1 MATVE
6 EAVLRV
12 KLDPTQAA
20 TGAKQAERAFDQVA
34 VNARKAVGDVMRLE
48 SAVDTVGDTFGR
60 LKGVIAGALGGLAIG
75 TLIKKTVDEV
85 VAYEEALVN
94 VTNVTK
100 FTTEETEA
108 FTAAIDDA
116 VMSMPL
122 AEDGIMSIA
131 RAAAQMGVSG
141 SDNLAQFSIT
151 MQELAHVTGTNGT
164 EAAQSILRLFRAT
177 GTATDQADEFA
188 STLVRLGDTTGT
200 SVGEILALSTKL
212 AGRGGRF
219 KMAAEDVAALAA
231 GMSAMGAEGRMAIQ
245 GVTQV
250 MDAMQD
256 AISAGGDTLSNLG
269 TLMGMT
275 GEEARAAF
283 AANSTDAMLKFVEGL
298 NQAERAGVPLTKAL
312 ESIGSKSEQLGMVLP
327 VVVSNVSNM
336 RSAIESARG
345 EMGSASALTD
355 QMSAKSQTLGAR
367 LEILKNTISEAFEE
381 GKVFSDMLKSMV
393 DFASGVVRAFF
404 GMESA
409 ANPVTTAMRTA
420 ASVLKGLIAGLTAF
434 AAINGAMTFLTF
446 AKSVTAAGGAMKA
459 LNLAMAANPIGIVAV
474 AIGGL
479 IALYQ
484 QFKDE
489 TFQIGEETWAVSDV
503 VLGVWDTIRNRVVF
517 VFETIYEVAAWAW
530 EGIVKAARWVGEQIE
545 KLIGPVLTWFQ
556 ENWRLMLDGVLGFIK
571 KFVNLAIALLKSVID
586 VNVLLIKKIIEAGK
600 AFGEIEFSADP
611 RVMIAS
617 FQRVGDKL
625 SEALDPSRAWKE
637 IKSKVVTNF
646 ETDFVGMAVSV
657 GTKFA
662 EKFALTLEE
671 NPALKKAAR
680 LLFGTGEID
689 NLLENI
695 AKRRAARLA
704 AAATGGVSGPGQAV
718 GVPPETAAAIAG
730 VAPALTDTTAE
741 ATKAKQALDELFKTL
756 QAERD
761 LIVQFRGDQDAMNDA
776 RERAEA
782 QVRFQT
788 LAEEVY
794 KDNITAQA
802 EELKKY
808 MSLLEEVQRLRIQM
822 DASLKIDEMNKA
834 IDEERRLLGL
844 SNDERERATVTAQF
858 HAQALRLYAGD
869 MDKANLATD
878 EFRQRVIEL
887 QEDRRLVSAFQD
899 MGAAIANAFAD
910 AAFNA
915 ENFSDVLESLLKQM
929 TQIAFSQLVMQ
940 PLMGQFGG
948 LVGGLFAANGA
959 VLNQGRVMPFARG
972 GVVNGPTVFPMAR
985 GGVGVMGEAG
995 PEAIMPL
1002 GRDQQGRLGVRGN
1015 GGGVTINV
1023 YTPDAESFRQSRPQ
1037 LLSQMNRLTRGGG

>member
-34 VNARKAVGDVMRLE
+34 QNARKAVGDVMRLE
-48 SAVDTVGDTFGR
+48 EAVDTVGGTFGR
-60 LKGVIAGALGGLAIG
+60 LKGLIAGALGGLAIG
-75 TLIKKTVDEV
+75 GLIKKTVDEV

-100 FTTEETEA
+100 FTAEETER

-122 AEDGIMSIA
+122 AEDGIMAIA
-131 RAAAQMGVSG
+131 RAAAQMGVQGADDLSK
-141 SDNLAQFSIT
+141 FSVT
-151 MQELAHVTGTNGT
+151 MQELATVTGANGQ

-200 SVGEILALSTKL
+200 SVGEILSLSTKL

-219 KMAAEDVAALAA
+219 KLAAEDVAALAA
-231 GMSAMGAEGRMAIQ
+231 GMSAMGAEGRLAIQ

-250 MDAMQD
+250 MDAMKD
-256 AISAGGDTLSNLG
+256 AITAGGDQLSNLG

-275 GEEARAAF
+275 GEEAKAAF
-283 AANSTDAMLKFVEGL
+283 SQNSTDAMLKFVEGL
-298 NQAERAGVPLTKAL
+298 GNAERSGIPLTKAL

-336 RSAIESARG
+336 KTAIEAARG
-345 EMGSASALTD
+345 EMGSASALTE
-355 QMSAKSQTLGAR
+355 QMAAKSQTLGAR
-367 LEILKNTISEAFEE
+367 LGILKNTISEAFEE
-381 GKVFSDMLKSMV
+381 GKVFSEMLKGMV

-409 ANPVTTAMRTA
+409 MNPVTTAMKTV
-420 ASVLKGLIAGLTAF
+420 ASILKGVIAGLAAF

-459 LNLAMAANPIGIVAV
+459 LNIAMAANPIGLVAV

-489 TFQIGEETWAVSDV
+489 TFKIGEETWAVSDV
-503 VLGVWDTIRNRVVF
+503 VLGVWDTIKNRVVF

-530 EGIVKAARWVGEQIE
+530 QGIVDLVKAVAE
-545 KLIGPVLTWFQ
+545 KISKFFSPVLNWFQ
-556 ENWRLMLDGVLGFIK
+556 ENWRTMLDNVLSLIK
-571 KFVNLAIALLKSVID
+571 KFVNFAIALLKSVID
-586 VNVLLIKKIIEAGK
+586 VNIILVKKIIEAGK

-611 RVMIAS
+611 RKMVAS

-625 SEALDPSRAWKE
+625 AEALDPSQAWKD
-637 IKSKVVTNF
+637 IKGKVTSNF
-646 ETDFVGMAVSV
+646 ETDFVGMAVTL
-657 GTKFA
+657 GEKFA

-704 AAATGGVSGPGQAV
+704 GAATGGPGGGTPISPAV
-718 GVPPETAAAIAG
+718 PDEFAGALAGVPP
-730 VAPALTDTTAE
+730 VLSDTTKE
-741 ATKAKQALDELFKTL
+741 ATKAKDSLDELFATL
-756 QAERD
+756 RAERD
-761 LIVQFRGDQDAMNDA
+761 LIVQFGADQDALNDA

-782 QVRFQT
+782 TVRVQT
-788 LAEEVY
+788 AAEEAY
-794 KDNITAQA
+794 KDSVEEQA
-802 EELKKY
+802 RVLKEY
-808 MSLLEEVQRLRIQM
+808 MDLLTEVQRLRIQM
-822 DASLKIDEMNKA
+822 DASLKIDEMNRS
-834 IDEERRLLGL
+834 IEEERRLLGL
-844 SNDERERATVTAQF
+844 SNDERERAVLTAQY
-858 HAQALRLYAGD
+858 HTQALRKYAGD
-869 MDKANLATD
+869 VDLANKET
-878 EFRQRVIEL
+878 EQFRQSILEL
-887 QEDRRLVSAFQD
+887 QEDRRFVQAFQD
-899 MGAAIANAFAD
+899 MGAAIASAFSD
-910 AAFNA
+910 AIFNA
-915 ENFSDVLESLLKQM
+915 ESFSDVMESLLKQM

-948 LVGGLFAANGA
+948 FLGGLMAADGA
-959 VLNQGRVMPFARG
+959 VLQRGRVLPFARG
-972 GVVNGPTVFPMAR
+972 GVVDGPTVFPMAR
-985 GGVGVMGEAG
+985 GGVGLMGEAG

-1002 GRDQQGRLGVRGN
+1002 ARDGSGRLGVRG

-1023 YTPDAESFRQSRPQ
+1023 YTPNAESFRESRPQ
-1037 LLSQMNRLTRGGG
+1037 LLSQMQRLSRG